1 MLLWPPVALGHGK
14 SRTKTLRLL
23 PNSPVKINGRDG
35 LQRAAGVNLKRW
47 IVSDCYKPRTL
58 RFGPQLAE
66 HILSSDPCGGVK
78 WLHDFIQLTP
88 GLVPPTITLLQR
100 FPNHFRTT
108 SRCSLWWNIRNS
120 SLPSSDVFIPI
131 WLRWDHPG
139 PFHRSTIGPTVH
151 GFGEWVE
158 PGFFNS
164 GTTCKHPRKG
174 HGIALRHRIHMLGQP
189 NMLGEPN
196 MLG

>member
-35 LQRAAGVNLKRW
+35 LQRAAGVSLKRW

-78 WLHDFIQLTP
+78 WLHDFIQLIP
-88 GLVPPTITLLQR
+88 GIFQSPRWYHRPSPCCNAFQ
-100 FPNHFRTT
+100 TT
-108 SRCSLWWNIRNS
+108 SKPADGPCGGILETHLCRLLMCSFL
-120 SLPSSDVFIPI
+120 
-131 WLRWDHPG
+131 
-139 PFHRSTIGPTVH
+139 
-151 GFGEWVE
+151 FG
-158 PGFFNS
+158 
-164 GTTCKHPRKG
+164 
-174 HGIALRHRIHMLGQP
+174 
-189 NMLGEPN
+189 
-196 MLG
+196 